1 MPVWASRPSRTG
13 RREPSLLGLLSPPG
27 WASLA
32 HPGLQVPAGLGSK
45 LPRAG
50 LRQLSGL
57 GCPIL
62 PGQAF
67 RAPGLGFKELA
78 RVLGD
83 KGVIDFSDVE
93 HVIMKNDRSLH
104 EVFKLFDLIHILT
117 TDHKIITRIT
127 KEVVEDFASEN
138 VLYLELRTTPKSK
151 TNDSVGMTK
160 RSYMEAVVEGLKAV
174 GTVDVHFM
182 PHAANAG
189 SFMISQPIRE
199 TCNGTTRK
207 KIYVRLLLSIDRR
220 ETTEAAM
227 ETVKLALEL
236 RHMGVVGIDL
246 SGNPIVG
253 EWSTFLPALNFAR
266 EQGLYITLHCG
277 EVPNPKEIRTMLD
290 FLPQRIGHACCFE
303 EEEWKKLKSFNIPVE
318 ICLTSNIRT
327 NTISSLDVHH
337 FANLYNVKHPLI
349 LCTDDVGVFSTSL
362 CHEYSLAA
370 SAYGLGRREIFQLA
384 KDAIEFIFADDGV
397 KKDLREIFTSTAKKL
412 DLLL

>member
-1 MPVWASRPSRTG
+1 MEQWLSVPKVELHAHLNGSVRDST
-13 RREPSLLGLLSPPG
+13 LL
-27 WASLA
+27 
-32 HPGLQVPAGLGSK
+32 
-45 LPRAG
+45 
-50 LRQLSGL
+50 
-57 GCPIL
+57 
-62 PGQAF
+62 
-67 RAPGLGFKELA
+67 ELA
-78 RVLGD
+78 RVLGE

-93 HVIMKNDRSLH
+93 HVIMKDDRSLH

-138 VLYLELRTTPKSK
+138 VVYLELRTTPKK
-151 TNDSVGMTK
+151 NDSIGMTK

-174 GTVDVHFM
+174 NAVDINFM
-182 PHAANAG
+182 PHDADAG
-189 SFMISQPIRE
+189 DFMDSQHIKSG
-199 TCNGTTRK
+199 TCNGATRK

-236 RHMGVVGIDL
+236 RPIGVVGIDL

-253 EWSTFLPALNFAR
+253 EWSTFFPALKFAR

-277 EVPNPKEIRTMLD
+277 EIPNPKEIQAMLD

-303 EEEWKKLKSFNIPVE
+303 EEEWKKLKSLKIPVE

-327 NTISSLDVHH
+327 DTISSLDVHH

-349 LCTDDVGVFSTSL
+349 LCTDDAGVFSTSL
-362 CHEYSLAA
+362 CGEYSIAA
-370 SAYGLGRREIFQLA
+370 SAYGLGRREIYQLA
-384 KDAIEFIFADDGV
+384 KDAVEFVFADDEV
-397 KKDLREIFTSTAKKL
+397 KKDLREIFNSAAKML
-412 DLLL
+412 DFLL